1 VTSTTLSRSL
11 RYAESEVIAYRR
23 TWRGTVITSFVNPVF
38 FLAAMGAGLGTLVD
52 DGTGQ
57 ALSISYLTF
66 VASGLMAAN
75 AMQNGAGDG
84 SFPVMA
90 GVLWRKNFHGTVT
103 TPLGPADIMWGRL
116 IWGMGRLLFVL
127 VVFAI
132 IAVLFG
138 ALEIGPALT
147 AIPPAL
153 LTGIAFTTAISAWT
167 LTQKDGRSLSTLF
180 RFLIVPLFL
189 FSGTFFP
196 ISQLPDWL
204 EPVAYAT
211 PLFHGV
217 ELVRKFALP
226 GVDESIITSI
236 PGWVHFGYLL
246 VMAAVGMYWSIRLLD
261 KRIRL

>member
-1 VTSTTLSRSL
+1 MTAIYRSL

-38 FLAAMGAGLGTLVD
+38 FLAAMGAGLGQFVD
-52 DGTGQ
+52 DGNEL
-57 ALSISYLTF
+57 AIPFITF

-90 GVLWRKNFHGTVT
+90 GIIWRKNFLGTIT
-103 TPLGPADIMWGRL
+103 TPLGPADIIWGRL
-116 IWGMGRLLFVL
+116 IWGVGRLTFTLL
-127 VVFAI
+127 VFSV

-138 ALEIGPALT
+138 ALDIGPALL
-147 AIPPAL
+147 AIPPAV
-153 LTGIAFTTAISAWT
+153 LTGVAFTTAITAWT
-167 LTQKDGRSLSTLF
+167 LTQEDGRSLSTLF
-180 RFLIVPLFL
+180 RFAIVPLFL

-204 EPVAYAT
+204 EPVAYVT

-217 ELVRKFALP
+217 ELVRKVALP
-226 GVDESIITSI
+226 TADLSIVTSL
-236 PGWVHFGYLL
+236 PLWVHVGYLAA
-246 VMAAVGMYWSIRLLD
+246 MAAIGLVLSIRLLD
-261 KRIRL
+261 GRIRE